1 MLELIFSEVNI
12 ALTIFVMVLVTYW
25 LISMIGGLD
34 FDIDFDVDVDVDADI
49 DVDIDTGS
57 GVETGFEDTANV
69 EVNKDDV
76 VGKRRK
82 PLKWWQIVLIY
93 FNFVGLPF
101 MFTFTCFVF
110 FWWISSLVL
119 TSFFDLYETTFGFLI
134 MFLSFIP
141 GLIFTKIFTN
151 PFKSFFSK
159 FNKDGDAPVDF
170 IGRQGISNSTIS
182 GDKMGSAEVLIDGN
196 PYSIYIKSENGETI
210 NYHDQILI
218 IKASEGNTYYY
229 VQHYNF

>member
-1 MLELIFSEVNI
+1 MLELIFSQVNI
-12 ALTIFVMVLVTYW
+12 ALTIFVMVLVVYW
-25 LISMIGGLD
+25 LVSLVGGLD
-34 FDIDFDVDVDVDADI
+34 FDLDFDVDVDVDADF
-49 DVDIDTGS
+49 DLDTGS
-57 GVETGFEDTANV
+57 GIEDTANV

-82 PLKWWQIVLIY
+82 PLKWWQIILIY

-119 TSFFDLYETTFGFLI
+119 TSFFQLYETTFGFLI

-141 GLIFTKIFTN
+141 GIIFTKIFTN
-151 PFKSFFSK
+151 PFKSFFRK
-159 FNKDGDAPVDF
+159 FNRDGDDPVDF
-170 IGRQGISNSTIS
+170 IGRQGVSNSSIS
-182 GDKMGSAEVLIDGN
+182 GTKMGSAEVVIDGN
-196 PYSIYIKSENGETI
+196 PYSIYIKSENGEPI
-210 NYHDQILI
+210 DFRDQILI
-218 IKASEGNTYYY
+218 IKASENNTYFY

>member
-1 MLELIFSEVNI
+1 MLELLFSEVNT
-12 ALTIFVMVLVTYW
+12 ALTIFVMILVVYW
-25 LISMIGGLD
+25 LISMISGLD

-49 DVDIDTGS
+49 DMDIDTGS
-57 GVETGFEDTANV
+57 GVESGIEDTANV

-82 PLKWWQIVLIY
+82 PLKWWQIILIY

-119 TSFFDLYETTFGFLI
+119 TSFFNLYETTFGFLI

-141 GLIFTKIFTN
+141 GLIFTKIFTG
-151 PFKSFFSK
+151 PFKSFFRK
-159 FNKDGDAPVDF
+159 FNKDGDEPVDF
-170 IGRQGISNSTIS
+170 IGRRGICNSTIS
-182 GDKMGSAEVLIDGN
+182 GDKLGNAEVIIDGN
-196 PYSIYIKSENGETI
+196 PYSIYIKSENGELI
-210 NYHDQILI
+210 NYHDSILI
-218 IKASEGNTYYY
+218 IKASKNKTYYY
-229 VQHYNF
+229 VQTYNY

>member
-1 MLELIFSEVNI
+1 MLELIFSQVNI
-12 ALTIFVMVLVTYW
+12 ALTIFVMVLVVYW
-25 LISMIGGLD
+25 LVSLVGGLD
-34 FDIDFDVDVDVDADI
+34 FDLDFDVDVDVDADF
-49 DVDIDTGS
+49 DLDTGS
-57 GVETGFEDTANV
+57 GIEDTANV

-82 PLKWWQIVLIY
+82 PLKWWQIILIY

-119 TSFFDLYETTFGFLI
+119 TSFFQLYETTFGFLI

-151 PFKSFFSK
+151 PFKSFFRK
-159 FNKDGDAPVDF
+159 FNRDGDDPVDF
-170 IGRQGISNSTIS
+170 IGRQGVSNSSIS
-182 GDKMGSAEVLIDGN
+182 GTKMGSAEVVIDGN
-196 PYSIYIKSENGETI
+196 PYSIYIKSENGEPI
-210 NYHDQILI
+210 NFRDQILI
-218 IKASEGNTYYY
+218 IKASENNTYFY